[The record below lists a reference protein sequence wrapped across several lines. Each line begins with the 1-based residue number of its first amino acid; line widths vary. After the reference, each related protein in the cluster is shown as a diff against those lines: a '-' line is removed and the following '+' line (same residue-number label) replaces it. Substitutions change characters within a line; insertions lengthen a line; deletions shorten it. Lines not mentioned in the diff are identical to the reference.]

1 MKFIF
6 ALAVVLLAFGCDNK
20 SDSKPAN
27 INQYGMRD
35 GSCFDYNSNTYVN
48 QNLCNQ
54 YGGGYGNG
62 YGYSDAQGFKWV
74 NGACYNRDGYQVST
88 DYCNGYSNGGGGG
101 YYGGGYQQGAAK
113 VCYGQYIYMAGGYPQ
128 YGMCYGT
135 NCRGYTLIEVATGQM
150 VSCM

>member
-6 ALAVVLLAFGCDNK
+6 ALTMVLLAFGCDKK
-20 SDSKPAN
+20 SDSQPVAR
-27 INQYGMRD
+27 INNYGMRD
-35 GSCFDYNSNTYVN
+35 GSCYDYTNNMYVAN
-48 QNLCNQ
+48 NLCTN
-54 YGGGYGNG
+54 YGGNGG
-62 YGYSDAQGFKWV
+62 YGYSNDQGYKWV
-74 NGACYNRDGYQVST
+74 NGACYNRDGYQVSS
-88 DYCNGYSNGGGGG
+88 DFCNGYNNGGGGG
-101 YYGGGYQQGAAK
+101 YYGGGYQQGTAK